1 MRLLLSKHIK
11 TQLLTPDGTLF
22 EGEAT
27 AIQVP
32 GISGNFQILYN
43 HAPLVSALGM
53 GEIIIQ
59 SVESGDLHYAVLG
72 GFIEVNQNLCT
83 MEIPTLNR
91 LNDNL
96 THPQCRY
103 QWGVVIE
110 NLKVPGYSGNLYR
123 CGFSFKK
130 RTIRR

>member
-1 MRLLLSKHIK
+1 MSKHIK

-59 SVESGDLHYAVLG
+59 SVQEGNLHYAVLG
-72 GFIEVNQNLCT
+72 GFIEVNENLCT
-83 MEIPTLNR
+83 ILAEKAERSDLIPSVEVQAERDRLKSLLKTITQNREEVEYELRIAENR
-91 LNDNL
+91 L
-96 THPQCRY
+96 
-103 QWGVVIE
+103 
-110 NLKVPGYSGNLYR
+110 KVAES
-123 CGFSFKK
+123 
-130 RTIRR
+130 

>member
-72 GFIEVNQNLCT
+72 GFIVVNQIVCT
-83 MEIPTLNR
+83 ILAEKTENSELIPIEEVRAEIVR
-91 LNDNL
+91 LKAL
-96 THPQCRY
+96 LKTISRKREQCRHEL
-103 QWGVVIE
+103 VI
-110 NLKVPGYSGNLYR
+110 
-123 CGFSFKK
+123 
-130 RTIRR
+130 

>member
-1 MRLLLSKHIK
+1 MVSKHIK

-83 MEIPTLNR
+83 ILAEKAEYSELIPIEEVRAERDRLKALLKTITQNREEVEHELRIAENR
-91 LNDNL
+91 L
-96 THPQCRY
+96 
-103 QWGVVIE
+103 
-110 NLKVPGYSGNLYR
+110 KVADS
-123 CGFSFKK
+123 
-130 RTIRR
+130 